1 VSVRDVKY
9 LPLLWSGLWRKPV
22 RTVLTTLSIAVAF
35 VLFGVLHGVVA
46 GFERAVETM
55 SDARLRVMSRANI
68 LEGLPI
74 AYGARIAAVPG
85 VRAVSHATILVS
97 YYREPSN
104 GVTAAA
110 LDMDTAAIV
119 FSEMKVPPEQFEA
132 ARRLRTG
139 ALVGA
144 ELARRYGWRVG
155 DRITLHALNWV
166 QENGS
171 PEWTFDI
178 VGEINIG
185 DDERKA
191 FSNELYFNYAYL
203 EEARATG
210 KGTVHQYAVAIDDP
224 ARASDIAVAIDRLFA
239 NSSSETTTMNE
250 KEYVRAQLRQIG
262 DVQFFVNAIIGAVL
276 FTLLFLAGNTMS
288 QSVRDRVPELGVLKT
303 VGFGNGAVVA
313 LVVAEALTLCAV
325 AAALGLGV
333 ASLAI
338 PQVFGALGFGSMPL
352 GGVVLAQGL
361 GIAVLLALSSAALP
375 AWRAVRL
382 TIADALAGR

>member
-1 VSVRDVKY
+1 MKY

-46 GFERAVETM
+46 GFESAVETM

-74 AYGARIAAVPG
+74 AYAARIAAVPG

-97 YYREPSN
+97 YYQDPAQS
-104 GVTAAA
+104 VTAAA
-110 LDMDTAAIV
+110 LDLDTAATV
-119 FSEMKVPPEQFEA
+119 FAEMNVPSEQADA
-132 ARRLRTG
+132 ARHTRTG

-144 ELARRYGWRVG
+144 ELARRYGWRIG
-155 DRITLHALNWV
+155 DRVVLHSLNWV

-171 PEWTFDI
+171 PDWTFDI
-178 VGEINIG
+178 VGVINIG
-185 DDERKA
+185 DEERQA
-191 FSNELYFNYAYL
+191 FSNELYFNYGYL
-203 EEARATG
+203 DEARATG

-224 ARASDIAVAIDRLFA
+224 ARSSEIAVAIDRLFA

-250 KEYVRAQLRQIG
+250 KEYVRAQLRQVG
-262 DVQFFVNAIIGAVL
+262 DVRFFVNAIVGAVL

-288 QSVRDRVPELGVLKT
+288 QSVRDRIPELGVLKT
-303 VGFGNGAVVA
+303 VGFGNGTVLA
-313 LVVAEALTLCAV
+313 LVVAEALVLCTV
-325 AAALGLGV
+325 AAALGLGI
-333 ASLAI
+333 AALAI
-338 PQVFGALGFGSMPL
+338 PRVFGALGFGQMPL
-352 GGVVLAQGL
+352 GGLVLAQGA
-361 GIAVLLALSSAALP
+361 GIAVLLAALSATLP
-375 AWRAVRL
+375 AWKAVRL